1 MVLCTQRIVASCRLT
16 AVSNRGP
23 RLSAILKNNVKQS
36 GSGKRTM
43 VFAHGYG
50 CDQHMWRMVAPAFED
65 HFNVVTFDHV
75 GAGHSDVSSYDRQRY
90 SSLDAYAD
98 DIVDI
103 GHELGLTDAIIVGH
117 SVSAMMGA
125 LASIKA
131 PEMFSDVVMVG
142 PSPRYINDGPYIGGF
157 EQEDID
163 ELLASLAEN
172 HIAWSNAMAP
182 AIMGNSD
189 RPELASE
196 LADSFCRMDPEIAR
210 TFARVTFT
218 SDNRADLPKVTARV
232 LVLQCRDDIIASENV
247 GRYVADAIP
256 HAQFVMLDATG
267 HCPNLSAPQTVISA
281 IKGFV

>member
-1 MVLCTQRIVASCRLT
+1 M
-16 AVSNRGP
+16 
-23 RLSAILKNNVKQS
+23 SAILKNNVKQS
-36 GSGKRTM
+36 GNGRRPM
-43 VFAHGYG
+43 IFAHGYG
-50 CDQHMWRMVAPAFED
+50 CDQQMWRLVAPAFED
-65 HFNVVTFDHV
+65 RFNVVTFDHV
-75 GAGHSDVSSYDRQRY
+75 GAGGSDLSSYDRQRY
-90 SSLDAYAD
+90 SSIDAYAD

-103 GHELGLTDAIIVGH
+103 GRELDFNDAIIVGH
-117 SVSAMMGA
+117 SVSAMIGA

-131 PEMFSDVVMVG
+131 PEMFSSVVMVG
-142 PSPRYINDGPYIGGF
+142 PSPRYINDGSYIGGF

-182 AIMGNSD
+182 TIMGNSD

-218 SDNRADLPKVTARV
+218 SDNRADLPKVTAQV

-267 HCPNLSAPQTVISA
+267 HCPNLSAPQAVISA

>member
-1 MVLCTQRIVASCRLT
+1 MLCTQRIVASCRLT

-75 GAGHSDVSSYDRQRY
+75 GAGNSDVSSYDRQRY

-103 GHELGLTDAIIVGH
+103 GHELGLTDAIVVGH

-189 RPELASE
+189 RSELASE